1 MTAKPIQFVTTIA
14 PVLEVTVIGT
24 AERAPLLPY
33 LKAEEQEIRHAQ
45 DRTAVVI
52 SAVDSRFYGMHFQ
65 ELSVSIQLDDK
76 EFFLAHAY
84 NALPYFAFVE
94 RVFFRTPYYTGK
106 TTVDPKHLRAT
117 HEKKLVIETA
127 LPANAAPIR
136 AIDESEQLLI
146 RLPKAL
152 RKSPTQQHYF
162 YARLEGL
169 TEYYPLTPDAVNI
182 APDTREPI
190 WKLLR
195 DADFQAVQWR
205 YRAAGRHHKSKTY
218 HERLVK

>member
-1 MTAKPIQFVTTIA
+1 MTAAPIQFVTSIA

-24 AERAPLLPY
+24 AECAPLIPY
-33 LKAEEQEIRHAQ
+33 LKAEEQAIRHAQ

-52 SAVDSRFYGMHFQ
+52 SAVDSRYYGMRFQ
-65 ELSVSIQLDDK
+65 ELSISIQLDDS

-106 TTVDPKHLRAT
+106 TNVDSNHLRAT
-117 HEKKLVIETA
+117 HDGSLVIEAA
-127 LPANAAPIR
+127 LAADVTPIR
-136 AIDESEQLLI
+136 TVDESEQILV

-152 RKSPTQQHYF
+152 RKSASRQHYF

-182 APDTREPI
+182 APDASEPI

-195 DADFQAVQWR
+195 DANFQAVQWR

-218 HERLVK
+218 HTQ